1 MKRQINAILN
11 VPVSDPDDGRRR
23 RLLNILLFG
32 TIIATLLGLVSVVID
47 TLTRGPA
54 DKVESQ
60 ATLFGILLLTIG
72 ILVIYQ
78 INRRFSGR
86 LAALLFLILLIGI
99 FSVTDTPEQLT
110 GGRSLF
116 LFTIPIAMSS
126 LILAPAA
133 SFLIATLSS
142 GVISALA
149 LSIGHSINLFGAIGF
164 FMLAL
169 VSWLSA
175 RSLEEALR
183 ELRVINA
190 NLDQVVI
197 ERTKALAESLARER
211 IEAGRNQAIL
221 NSIADGVVVFD
232 THWNAILANPA
243 LIGMLDLPLE
253 LIVNKN
259 FRELIE
265 HPNLSP
271 RSRNLLRAMM
281 EYDTQ
286 PPSFRIEWDQKT
298 LSISAAQVYDYTKD
312 RFANIGTVT
321 VFRDFTRE
329 AEVEKLKSTFVAIV
343 SHELRTPLNAILGYA
358 EMFKEAVYGP
368 MNEKQVNMSERIMKN
383 TQRLLGLINDL
394 LDQAQ
399 MEAGK
404 LTIQMAPVRPAELL
418 DNLHSVM
425 DQSAHD
431 KNLQLTSEIDDNL
444 PEVLNGDAARLQQ
457 ILLNLVNNGIKFTE
471 HGTVHVKLFSPY
483 PNRWGIEVSDTG
495 SGIPESEVPYIFET
509 FRQVEGTATR
519 VHGGFGL
526 GLSIV
531 KQLVHLMNGD
541 ISVKSKIDGGS
552 NFTITLPLVIPEEN
566 IEKWRIR

>member
-1 MKRQINAILN
+1 MNSLN
-11 VPVSDPDDGRRR
+11 RFLTISTTDPDDTRRR
-23 RLLNILLFG
+23 RILNFLVVSIAALSLLAIVISLASVYLNAISWENVALIVIGSLITILG
-32 TIIATLLGLVSVVID
+32 MLLVYS
-47 TLTRGPA
+47 
-54 DKVESQ
+54 
-60 ATLFGILLLTIG
+60 
-72 ILVIYQ
+72 
-78 INRRFSGR
+78 INALFSGR
-86 LAALLFLILLIGI
+86 IAAIIFLVFLTIVFA
-99 FSVTDTPEQLT
+99 FSDTPQQVA

-116 LFTIPIAMSS
+116 GFAIPIIMASILLVPWSS
-126 LILAPAA
+126 
-133 SFLIATLSS
+133 FVFSS
-142 GVISALA
+142 ISGIIVSVIA
-149 LSIGHSINLFGAIGF
+149 LSINSVPNSPAIIGF
-164 FMLAL
+164 FVIAL
-169 VSWLSA
+169 VSWLSS
-175 RSLEEALR
+175 RSLEQALK
-183 ELRVINA
+183 ELRTINA
-190 NLDQVVI
+190 NLDQVVV
-197 ERTKALAESLARER
+197 ERTKALAESLERER
-211 IEAGRNQAIL
+211 IEAGRSQAIL

-232 THWNAILANPA
+232 TNWNAILANPA
-243 LIGMLDLPLE
+243 LMGMLDLPLE

-265 HPNLSP
+265 HPKLSS
-271 RSRNLLRAMM
+271 RSRTLLRAMM

-286 PPSFRIEWDQKT
+286 PPSFRIEWDKKT

-343 SHELRTPLNAILGYA
+343 SHELRTPLNAILGYS

-368 MNEKQVNMSERIMKN
+368 MNDKQVNMAERIMKN

-418 DNLHSVM
+418 ENLHSVM
-425 DQSAHD
+425 DQIAHD
-431 KNLQLTSEIDDNL
+431 KNLKLTSEIDDNL
-444 PEVLNGDAARLQQ
+444 PEVLNGDGARLHQ

-471 HGTVHVKLFSPY
+471 QGTVHVRLFC
-483 PNRWGIEVSDTG
+483 PNGNKWGIQVSDTG
-495 SGIPESEVPYIFET
+495 SGIPESELPYIFDT

-541 ISVKSKIDGGS
+541 INVKSKLDAGS
-552 NFTITLPLVIPEEN
+552 MFTITLPLVIPEEN
-566 IEKWRIR
+566 VEKWRIG

>member
-1 MKRQINAILN
+1 LA
-11 VPVSDPDDGRRR
+11 
-23 RLLNILLFG
+23 
-32 TIIATLLGLVSVVID
+32 
-47 TLTRGPA
+47 
-54 DKVESQ
+54 
-60 ATLFGILLLTIG
+60 
-72 ILVIYQ
+72 IYQ

-86 LAALLFLILLIGI
+86 LAATLFLLL
-99 FSVTDTPEQLT
+99 LT
-110 GGRSLF
+110 GVFTLTDAPQELAEGRSLF
-116 LFTIPIAMSS
+116 LFTIPIVMSS
-126 LILAPAA
+126 LILASSA
-133 SFLIATLSS
+133 SFLFAALSS
-142 GVISALA
+142 GIIVFLA
-149 LSIGHSINLFGAIGF
+149 LSIGQAVNLFGIIGF

-175 RSLEEALR
+175 RSLEQALS
-183 ELRVINA
+183 ELRGINA

-197 ERTKALAESLARER
+197 ERTKALAESLERER
-211 IEAGRNQAIL
+211 IEAGRSQAIL

-259 FRELIE
+259 FRDLIE
-265 HPNLSP
+265 HPKLSP
-271 RSRNLLRAMM
+271 KSRTLLKAMM

-286 PPSFRIEWDQKT
+286 PPSFRIEWDNKT

-312 RFANIGTVT
+312 KFTNIGTVT

-358 EMFKEAVYGP
+358 EMFKETVYGP
-368 MNEKQVNMSERIMKN
+368 MNDKQVNMAERIMKN

-404 LTIQMAPVRPAELL
+404 LTIQMAPVHPAELL
-418 DNLHSVM
+418 ENLHSVM

-431 KNLQLTSEIDDNL
+431 KNLRLTSEIDDNL
-444 PEVLNGDAARLQQ
+444 PEVLNGDAARLHQ
-457 ILLNLVNNGIKFTE
+457 ILLNLVNNSIKFTE
-471 HGTVHVKLFSPY
+471 HGTIHVRLFCPHASK
-483 PNRWGIEVSDTG
+483 WGIQVSDTG
-495 SGIPESEVPYIFET
+495 AGIPDYEIPYIFDT

-531 KQLVHLMNGD
+531 KQLVHLMNGE
-541 ISVKSKIDGGS
+541 ISVKSKMDVGS
-552 NFTITLPLVIPEEN
+552 LFTITLPLVIPEEN
-566 IEKWRIR
+566 TEKWRIG

>member
-1 MKRQINAILN
+1 MNSLN
-11 VPVSDPDDGRRR
+11 RFLTISTTDPDDIRRR
-23 RLLNILLFG
+23 RILNFLVVSIAALSLLAIV
-32 TIIATLLGLVSVVID
+32 ISLVSVYLKAIIWENVSLIVIGSLI
-47 TLTRGPA
+47 T
-54 DKVESQ
+54 
-60 ATLFGILLLTIG
+60 ILGMLLVYSINALLSGRIAAIIFLVFLTI
-72 ILVIYQ
+72 VFA
-78 INRRFSGR
+78 FS
-86 LAALLFLILLIGI
+86 
-99 FSVTDTPEQLT
+99 DTPEQVS

-116 LFTIPIAMSS
+116 GFAIPIIMASILLVPWSS
-126 LILAPAA
+126 
-133 SFLIATLSS
+133 FVFSS
-142 GVISALA
+142 ISGIIVSVIA
-149 LSIGHSINLFGAIGF
+149 LSINSVPNSPAIIGF
-164 FMLAL
+164 FVIAL
-169 VSWLSA
+169 VSWLSS
-175 RSLEEALR
+175 RSLEQALK
-183 ELRVINA
+183 ELRTINA
-190 NLDQVVI
+190 NLDQVVV
-197 ERTKALAESLARER
+197 ERTKALAESLERER
-211 IEAGRNQAIL
+211 IEAGRSQAIL

-232 THWNAILANPA
+232 TDWNAILANPA

-259 FRELIE
+259 FRDLIE
-265 HPNLSP
+265 HPRLSSK
-271 RSRNLLRAMM
+271 SRTLLHAMM

-286 PPSFRIEWDQKT
+286 PPSFRIEWDKKT

-368 MNEKQVNMSERIMKN
+368 MNDKQVNMSERIMKN

-418 DNLHSVM
+418 ENLHGVM
-425 DQSAHD
+425 DQIAHD
-431 KNLQLTSEIDDNL
+431 KNLKLTSEIDDNL
-444 PEVLNGDAARLQQ
+444 PEVLNGDGARLHQ
-457 ILLNLVNNGIKFTE
+457 ILLNLVNNSIKFTE
-471 HGTVHVKLFSPY
+471 HGTVHVRLFSPY
-483 PNRWGIEVSDTG
+483 QNRWGIEVSDTG
-495 SGIPESEVPYIFET
+495 AGIPEAEIPYIFDT

-526 GLSIV
+526 GLAIV

-541 ISVKSKIDGGS
+541 IDVKSKVDVGS
-552 NFTITLPLVIPEEN
+552 LFTITLPLVIPEEN
-566 IEKWRIR
+566 IEKWRIG